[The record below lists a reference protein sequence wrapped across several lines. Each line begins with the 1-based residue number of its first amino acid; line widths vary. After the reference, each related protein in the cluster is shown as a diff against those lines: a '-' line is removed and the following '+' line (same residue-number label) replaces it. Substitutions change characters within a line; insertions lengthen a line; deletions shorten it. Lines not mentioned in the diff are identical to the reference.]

1 MCEEITVY
9 NLLRKDCSIT
19 VIIFFDENLQLF
31 LHVGLDKTYQRADG
45 KPYGASY
52 RICPETTETQLN
64 VMSCF
69 QVNGTKDAPVVIQT
83 VLPSLTNFEVLM
95 LPSNLFRK

>member
-1 MCEEITVY
+1 M
-9 NLLRKDCSIT
+9 
-19 VIIFFDENLQLF
+19 
-31 LHVGLDKTYQRADG
+31 DKTFQRTDVN

-69 QVNGTKDAPVVIQT
+69 EVNGTKDAPIAKQT
-83 VLPSLTNFEVLM
+83 VLPDLTDFKVLM
-95 LPSNLFRK
+95 LSSNLFRLKTSLTSI

>member
-1 MCEEITVY
+1 MNINGEKVP
-9 NLLRKDCSIT
+9 
-19 VIIFFDENLQLF
+19 LF
-31 LHVGLDKTYQRADG
+31 LGLDKTFQRADV

-69 QVNGTKDAPVVIQT
+69 EVNGTKDAPVAIQT
-83 VLPSLTNFEVLM
+83 VLPDLTNFEVLNI

>member
-1 MCEEITVY
+1 MP
-9 NLLRKDCSIT
+9 LLHKIVIVLNMVQCSIT
-19 VIIFFDENLQLF
+19 VIITFYDEKVPLF
-31 LHVGLDKTYQRADG
+31 LGLDKTFQRTDV

-69 QVNGTKDAPVVIQT
+69 EVNGTKDATVAIQT
-83 VLPSLTNFEVLM
+83 VLPDLTNFEVLV
-95 LPSNLFRK
+95 LPSNLFS